1 MLKKIKVEDLVLG
14 MYFCGFEAAWLDHPF
29 WKNKFLLK
37 NDADLK
43 QAHASGIAYCWIDIS
58 KGLDVGLEEDEDE
71 DEEVTA
77 LADAPAA
84 PAPASEPPPA
94 PAIDATLLDAV
105 ALRETAKK
113 ATKAMFSEARMGRVL
128 DMDRCVSVVE
138 DIAGSVFQSPNGM
151 LSVLRLKL
159 ADEYTYLHSVA
170 VCALMVA
177 LGRTLGMDEKSC
189 REAGLGG
196 FLHDVGKAFI
206 PHELLNKPGKLT
218 EDEFTL
224 IKKHPE
230 LGYKYLSQDPNVPD
244 YARDVCLHHHEK
256 IDGNGYPQ
264 ALRSGSI
271 SLYARMAAICD
282 VYDALTSDRPYKR
295 AWDPAEAISTMATW
309 TGHFDRAMFLAFVKT
324 LGIYPVGSIVKL
336 ESGRSGFVIRQNA
349 QDLTRPVLKVFRYN
363 DDMQVSD
370 TEILDL
376 LATPEADTIVAR
388 GGEEWARLSHLDSMQ
403 LLSTG
408 APPVTSA

>member
-1 MLKKIKVEDLVLG
+1 MLKKIKTEDLVLG

-37 NDADLK
+37 NENELK
-43 QAHASGIAYCWIDIS
+43 QARASGIAYCWIDIS
-58 KGLDVGLEEDEDE
+58 RGLDVAEQAPTDAS
-71 DEEVTA
+71 EV
-77 LADAPAA
+77 DAEQAE
-84 PAPASEPPPA
+84 PAPPALEPAPV
-94 PAIDATLLDAV
+94 PAIDTTLMDAM

-113 ATKAMFSEARMGRVL
+113 ATKAMFSEARMGKVL
-128 DMDRCVSVVE
+128 DMERCVSVVE
-138 DIAGSVFQSPNGM
+138 EIASSVVKSPSGM

-177 LGRTLGMDEKSC
+177 LGRTLGLDEAAC

-218 EDEFTL
+218 DEEFTQ

-256 IDGNGYPQ
+256 MDGNGYPE

-271 SLYARMAAICD
+271 SLYSRMAAICD

-363 DDMQVSD
+363 DSMEMSD

-376 LATPEADTIVAR
+376 MATPEADTIVAR

-408 APPVTSA
+408 TPG

>member
-1 MLKKIKVEDLVLG
+1 MLKKIKTEDLVLG

-37 NDADLK
+37 NENELK

-58 KGLDVGLEEDEDE
+58 RGLDVAEQAPTDAP
-71 DEEVTA
+71 EVGA
-77 LADAPAA
+77 EQDAPAPLPPE
-84 PAPASEPPPA
+84 PAPV
-94 PAIDATLLDAV
+94 PAIDTTLMDAM

-113 ATKAMFSEARMGRVL
+113 ATKAMFSEARMGKVL
-128 DMDRCVSVVE
+128 DMERCVSVVE
-138 DIAGSVFQSPNGM
+138 EIASSVVKSPSGM

-177 LGRTLGMDEKSC
+177 LGRTLGLDEAAC

-218 EDEFTL
+218 DEEFTQ

-256 IDGNGYPQ
+256 MDGNGYPE

-271 SLYARMAAICD
+271 SLYSRMAAICD

-309 TGHFDRAMFLAFVKT
+309 SGHFDRAMFLAFVKT

-363 DDMQVSD
+363 DSMEMSD

-376 LATPEADTIVAR
+376 MATPEADTIVAR

-408 APPVTSA
+408 TPG

>member
-1 MLKKIKVEDLVLG
+1 MLKKIKTEDLVLG

-37 NDADLK
+37 NESELK
-43 QAHASGIAYCWIDIS
+43 QAHASGIAYCWIDTAR
-58 KGLDVGLEEDEDE
+58 GLDVDDQ
-71 DEEVTA
+71 DVTDQ
-77 LADAPAA
+77 DAPVEATQEAA
-84 PAPASEPPPA
+84 PPEQEPPPA
-94 PAIDATLLDAV
+94 PAIDTTLLDAM

-113 ATKAMFSEARMGRVL
+113 ATKAMFSEARMGKVL
-128 DMDRCVSVVE
+128 DMERCVSVVE
-138 DIAGSVFQSPNGM
+138 EIAGSVVKSPNGM

-177 LGRTLGMDEKSC
+177 LGRTLGLDEAAC

-196 FLHDVGKAFI
+196 FLHDVGKAFL

-218 EDEFTL
+218 DDEFTQ

-256 IDGNGYPQ
+256 MDGNGYPE

-271 SLYARMAAICD
+271 SLYSRMAAICD

-309 TGHFDRAMFLAFVKT
+309 SGHFDRAMFLAFVKT

-363 DDMQVSD
+363 DDMEMSD

-376 LATPEADTIVAR
+376 MATPEADTIVAR

-408 APPVTSA
+408 TPA

>member
-1 MLKKIKVEDLVLG
+1 MLKKIKTEDLVLG

-37 NDADLK
+37 HESELK
-43 QAHASGIAYCWIDIS
+43 QAHESGIAYCWIDPAR
-58 KGLDVGLEEDEDE
+58 GLDVAEQEPAQEQDES
-71 DEEVTA
+71 
-77 LADAPAA
+77 
-84 PAPASEPPPA
+84 PASTEPEPLQEPPEPD
-94 PAIDATLLDAV
+94 IDIALLDAA
-105 ALRETAKK
+105 ALRENAKK
-113 ATKAMFSEARMGRVL
+113 ATMAMFSAARMGKVL

-138 DIAGSVFQSPNGM
+138 EIAGSVVQSPNGL

-177 LGRTLGMDEKSC
+177 LGRTLGLDETAC

-196 FLHDVGKAFI
+196 FLHDVGKAFL
-206 PHELLNKPGKLT
+206 PQEVLNKPGRLT
-218 EDEFTL
+218 DEEFSQ

-256 IDGNGYPQ
+256 MDGTGYPES
-264 ALRSGSI
+264 LRAGNI
-271 SLYARMAAICD
+271 SLYSRMAAICD

-295 AWDPAEAISTMATW
+295 AWDPAEAISSMATW

-363 DDMQVSD
+363 DNMEMSD

-376 LATPEADTIVAR
+376 MATPEADTIIAR
-388 GGEEWARLSHLDSMQ
+388 GGEEWARLSHLDAMQ

-408 APPVTSA
+408 TPG

>member
-1 MLKKIKVEDLVLG
+1 MLKKIKTEDLVLG

-37 NDADLK
+37 NEADLK
-43 QAHASGIAYCWIDIS
+43 QAHASGIAHCWIDPER
-58 KGLDVGLEEDEDE
+58 GLDVAETNGQG
-71 DEEVTA
+71 
-77 LADAPAA
+77 AA
-84 PAPASEPPPA
+84 PEDSAPVPAEPA
-94 PAIDATLLDAV
+94 PELPPGPDIDTTLLEAE
-105 ALRETAKK
+105 ALRENAKK
-113 ATKAMFSEARMGRVL
+113 ATKAMFSEARLGKAL
-128 DMDRCVSVVE
+128 DMERCVTVVE
-138 DIAGSVFQSPNGM
+138 EIAGAVLQSPNGT

-177 LGRTLGMDEKSC
+177 LGRTLGLDEKAC

-196 FLHDVGKAFI
+196 FLHDVGKAFL
-206 PHELLNKPGKLT
+206 PHDLLNKPGKLT
-218 EDEFTL
+218 DDEFTL

-230 LGYKYLSQDPNVPD
+230 LGYKYLSLDPNVPD

-256 IDGNGYPQ
+256 MDGHGYPEL
-264 ALRSGSI
+264 LRSGQI

-295 AWDPAEAISTMATW
+295 AWDPAEAISSMASW

-363 DDMQVSD
+363 DDMEMSD

-376 LATPEADTIVAR
+376 MATPEADTIVAR
-388 GGEEWARLSHLDSMQ
+388 GGEEWARLSHLDTMQ
-403 LLSTG
+403 MLSTG
-408 APPVTSA
+408 TPD

>member
-37 NDADLK
+37 NDAELQ

-58 KGLDVGLEEDEDE
+58 KGLDVAADE
-71 DEEVTA
+71 DEEAAAVPDSPSA
-77 LADAPAA
+77 AA
-84 PAPASEPPPA
+84 PADASEPPPV

-128 DMDRCVSVVE
+128 DMERCVSVVE
-138 DIAGSVFQSPNGM
+138 EIAGSVLESPNGI

-177 LGRTLGMDEKSC
+177 LGRTLGLDEKSC

-218 EDEFTL
+218 DEEFTL

-230 LGYKYLSQDPNVPD
+230 LGYKYLSQDPNVPE

-256 IDGNGYPQ
+256 IDGNGYPD

-271 SLYARMAAICD
+271 TLYARMAAICD

-295 AWDPAEAISTMATW
+295 AWDPAEAISTMAGW

-336 ESGRSGFVIRQNA
+336 ESGRSGFVVRQNA

>member
-1 MLKKIKVEDLVLG
+1 MLKKIKTEDLVLG

-37 NDADLK
+37 NENELK

-58 KGLDVGLEEDEDE
+58 RGLDVAEQAP
-71 DEEVTA
+71 T
-77 LADAPAA
+77 DAPEVDAEQA
-84 PAPASEPPPA
+84 EPAPLPPEPAPV
-94 PAIDATLLDAV
+94 PAIDTTLMDAM

-113 ATKAMFSEARMGRVL
+113 ATKAMFSEARMGKVL
-128 DMDRCVSVVE
+128 DMERCVSVVE
-138 DIAGSVFQSPNGM
+138 EIASSVVKSPSGM

-177 LGRTLGMDEKSC
+177 LGRTLGLDEAAC

-218 EDEFTL
+218 DEEFTQ

-256 IDGNGYPQ
+256 MDGNGYPE

-271 SLYARMAAICD
+271 SLYSRMAAICD

-363 DDMQVSD
+363 DSMEMSD

-376 LATPEADTIVAR
+376 MATPEADTIVAR

-408 APPVTSA
+408 TPG

>member
-37 NDADLK
+37 NDSELR
-43 QAHASGIAYCWIDIS
+43 QAHASGIAYCWIDTER
-58 KGLDVGLEEDEDE
+58 GLDVAQEEE
-71 DEEVTA
+71 A
-77 LADAPAA
+77 ADSAA
-84 PAPASEPPPA
+84 PLQETEPSAPEPEPTAAPP
-94 PAIDATLLDAV
+94 IDAVLLDAM

-113 ATKAMFSEARMGRVL
+113 ATKAMFSAARMGKVL
-128 DMDRCVSVVE
+128 DMEHCVSVVE
-138 DIAGSVFQSPNGM
+138 EIAGSVIQSPNGA

-177 LGRTLGMDEKSC
+177 LGRTLGLDEAAC

-206 PHELLNKPGKLT
+206 PHELLNKPGKLS
-218 EDEFTL
+218 DEEFSQ

-256 IDGNGYPQ
+256 IDGNGYPEG
-264 ALRSGSI
+264 LRSGAI
-271 SLYARMAAICD
+271 TLYSRMAAICD

-295 AWDPAEAISTMATW
+295 AWDPAEAISAMATW

-349 QDLTRPVLKVFRYN
+349 QDLTRPVLKVFHY
-363 DDMQVSD
+363 DDSMAVTD

-376 LATPEADTIVAR
+376 LANPEADTIVAR
-388 GGEEWARLSHLDSMQ
+388 GGEEWARLSHLDAMQ

-408 APPVTSA
+408 VPT

>member
-1 MLKKIKVEDLVLG
+1 PE
-14 MYFCGFEAAWLDHPF
+14 
-29 WKNKFLLK
+29 
-37 NDADLK
+37 
-43 QAHASGIAYCWIDIS
+43 
-58 KGLDVGLEEDEDE
+58 
-71 DEEVTA
+71 
-77 LADAPAA
+77 
-84 PAPASEPPPA
+84 PAPV
-94 PAIDATLLDAV
+94 PAIDTTLMDAM

-113 ATKAMFSEARMGRVL
+113 ATKAMFSEARMGKVL
-128 DMDRCVSVVE
+128 DMERCVSVVE
-138 DIAGSVFQSPNGM
+138 EIASSVVKSPSGM

-177 LGRTLGMDEKSC
+177 LGRTLGLDEAAC

-218 EDEFTL
+218 DEEFTQ

-256 IDGNGYPQ
+256 MDGNGYPE

-271 SLYARMAAICD
+271 SLYSRMAAICD

-363 DDMQVSD
+363 DSMEMSD

-376 LATPEADTIVAR
+376 MATPEADTIVAR

-408 APPVTSA
+408 TPG

>member
-1 MLKKIKVEDLVLG
+1 MKKIKTEDLVLG
-14 MYFCGFEAAWLDHPF
+14 MYFSGFEAAWLDHPF

-37 NDADLK
+37 SDSELR
-43 QAHASGIAYCWIDIS
+43 QAHASGIPYCWIDTER
-58 KGLDVGLEEDEDE
+58 GLDVDEADDGGDGGDE
-71 DEEVTA
+71 LPAQDE
-77 LADAPAA
+77 
-84 PAPASEPPPA
+84 ASVVPELPDLPPGPD
-94 PAIDATLLDAV
+94 IDTTLMDAV

-113 ATKAMFSEARMGRVL
+113 ATKAMFSEARLGKAL
-128 DMDRCVSVVE
+128 DMERCVTVVE
-138 DIAGSVFQSPNGM
+138 EIAGAVLQSPNGT
-151 LSVLRLKL
+151 LSVLRLKM

-177 LGRTLGMDEKSC
+177 LGRTLGLDENAC

-196 FLHDVGKAFI
+196 FLHDVGKAFLS
-206 PHELLNKPGKLT
+206 HELLNKPGKLT
-218 EDEFTL
+218 DEEFSQV
-224 IKKHPE
+224 KKHPE
-230 LGYKYLSQDPNVPD
+230 LGYKYLSLDPNVPD

-256 IDGNGYPQ
+256 MDGNGYPD
-264 ALRSGSI
+264 ALRSGQI

-295 AWDPAEAISTMATW
+295 AWDPAEAISSMASW
-309 TGHFDRAMFLAFVKT
+309 NGHFDRAMFLAFVKT

-336 ESGRSGFVIRQNA
+336 ESGRTGFVIRQNA

-363 DDMQVSD
+363 DNMEMSD

-376 LATPEADTIVAR
+376 MATPEADTIVAR
-388 GGEEWARLSHLDSMQ
+388 GGEEWARLSHLDTMQ

-408 APPVTSA
+408 TPA

>member
-1 MLKKIKVEDLVLG
+1 MLKKIKTEDLVLG

-37 NDADLK
+37 NENELK
-43 QAHASGIAYCWIDIS
+43 QAHASGIAYCWIDIAR
-58 KGLDVGLEEDEDE
+58 GLDVAEQAS
-71 DEEVTA
+71 T
-77 LADAPAA
+77 DAPEVDAEQA
-84 PAPASEPPPA
+84 EPAPLTPEPAPV
-94 PAIDATLLDAV
+94 PAIDTTLMDAM

-113 ATKAMFSEARMGRVL
+113 ATKAMFSEARMGKVL
-128 DMDRCVSVVE
+128 DMERCVSVVE
-138 DIAGSVFQSPNGM
+138 EIASSVVKSPSGM

-177 LGRTLGMDEKSC
+177 LGRTLGLDEAAC

-218 EDEFTL
+218 DEEFTQ

-256 IDGNGYPQ
+256 MDGNGYPE

-271 SLYARMAAICD
+271 SLYSRMAAICD

-363 DDMQVSD
+363 DDMEMSD

-376 LATPEADTIVAR
+376 MATPEADTIVAR

-408 APPVTSA
+408 TPG

>member
-1 MLKKIKVEDLVLG
+1 MLKKIKTEDLVLG

-37 NDADLK
+37 NENELK
-43 QAHASGIAYCWIDIS
+43 QARASGIAYCWIDIS
-58 KGLDVGLEEDEDE
+58 RGLDVAEQAPTDASEVDAEQAEPVPPALE
-71 DEEVTA
+71 
-77 LADAPAA
+77 
-84 PAPASEPPPA
+84 PAPV
-94 PAIDATLLDAV
+94 PAIDTTLMDAM

-113 ATKAMFSEARMGRVL
+113 ATKAMFSEARMGKVL
-128 DMDRCVSVVE
+128 DMERCVSVVE
-138 DIAGSVFQSPNGM
+138 EIASSVVKSPSGM

-177 LGRTLGMDEKSC
+177 LGRTLGLDEAAC

-218 EDEFTL
+218 DEEFTQ

-256 IDGNGYPQ
+256 MDGNGYPE

-271 SLYARMAAICD
+271 SLYSRMAAICD

-363 DDMQVSD
+363 DSMEMSD

-376 LATPEADTIVAR
+376 MATPEADTIVAR

-408 APPVTSA
+408 TPG

>member
-1 MLKKIKVEDLVLG
+1 MLKKIKTEDLVLG

-37 NDADLK
+37 NESELK
-43 QAHASGIAYCWIDIS
+43 QAHESGIAYCWIDPTR
-58 KGLDVGLEEDEDE
+58 GLDVAERDSAQEQDES
-71 DEEVTA
+71 
-77 LADAPAA
+77 
-84 PAPASEPPPA
+84 PASIEPEPLPEPPEPG
-94 PAIDATLLDAV
+94 IDIALLDAA
-105 ALRETAKK
+105 ALRENAKK
-113 ATKAMFSEARMGRVL
+113 ATMAMFSAARMGKVL

-138 DIAGSVFQSPNGM
+138 EIAGSVVQSPNGL

-177 LGRTLGMDEKSC
+177 LGRTLGLDETAC

-196 FLHDVGKAFI
+196 FLHDVGKAFL
-206 PHELLNKPGKLT
+206 PQEVLNKPGRLT
-218 EDEFTL
+218 DEEFSQ

-230 LGYKYLSQDPNVPD
+230 LGYKYLSLDPNVPD

-256 IDGNGYPQ
+256 MDGSGYPES
-264 ALRSGSI
+264 LRAGSI
-271 SLYARMAAICD
+271 SLYSRMAAICD

-295 AWDPAEAISTMATW
+295 AWDPAEAISSMATW

-363 DDMQVSD
+363 DNMEMSD

-376 LATPEADTIVAR
+376 MATPEADTIVAR
-388 GGEEWARLSHLDSMQ
+388 GGEEWARLSHLDAMQ

-408 APPVTSA
+408 TPG

>member
-37 NDADLK
+37 NANELK

-58 KGLDVGLEEDEDE
+58 KGKDVAAPGD
-71 DEEVTA
+71 
-77 LADAPAA
+77 DAPSEPDAEPQAAA
-84 PAPASEPPPA
+84 PEEPPA
-94 PAIDATLLDAV
+94 PELDPALLDAI

-113 ATKAMFSEARMGRVL
+113 ATKAMFSEIRMGKVL

-138 DIAGSVFQSPNGM
+138 DIAGSVLQSPNGL
-151 LSVLRLKL
+151 LSVVRLKL

-177 LGRTLGMDEKSC
+177 LGRTLGLDEASC

-196 FLHDVGKAFI
+196 FLHDIGKAFI
-206 PHELLNKPGKLT
+206 PHDILNKPGKLT
-218 EDEFTL
+218 EEEFAL
-224 IKKHPE
+224 VRKHPE

-256 IDGNGYPQ
+256 IDGNGYPEGQ
-264 ALRSGSI
+264 RGGTI
-271 SLYARMAAICD
+271 TLYARMAAICD
-282 VYDALTSDRPYKR
+282 VYDALTSDRPYKHG
-295 AWDPAEAISTMATW
+295 WDPAEAISAMATW

-349 QDLTRPVLKVFRYN
+349 KDLTRPVLKVFSY
-363 DDMQVSD
+363 DDNMEVSD
-370 TEILDL
+370 TQILDL

-403 LLSTG
+403 LLSTR
-408 APPVTSA
+408 APS

>member
-1 MLKKIKVEDLVLG
+1 MLKKIKTEDLVLG

-37 NDADLK
+37 NENELK

-58 KGLDVGLEEDEDE
+58 RGLDVAEQAPTDAP
-71 DEEVTA
+71 EVDA
-77 LADAPAA
+77 EQDAPAPLPPE
-84 PAPASEPPPA
+84 PAPV
-94 PAIDATLLDAV
+94 PAIDTTLMDAM

-113 ATKAMFSEARMGRVL
+113 ATKAMFSEARMGKVL
-128 DMDRCVSVVE
+128 DMERCVSVVE
-138 DIAGSVFQSPNGM
+138 EIASSVVKSPSGM

-177 LGRTLGMDEKSC
+177 LGRTLGLDEAAC

-218 EDEFTL
+218 DEEFTQ

-256 IDGNGYPQ
+256 MDGNGYPE

-271 SLYARMAAICD
+271 SLYSRMAAICD

-363 DDMQVSD
+363 DSMEMSD

-376 LATPEADTIVAR
+376 MATPEADTIVAR

-408 APPVTSA
+408 TPG

>member
-1 MLKKIKVEDLVLG
+1 MLKKIKTEDLVLG

-37 NDADLK
+37 NENELK

-58 KGLDVGLEEDEDE
+58 RGLDVAEQAP
-71 DEEVTA
+71 T
-77 LADAPAA
+77 DAPEVDAEQA
-84 PAPASEPPPA
+84 EPAPLPPEPAPV
-94 PAIDATLLDAV
+94 PAIDTTLMDAM

-113 ATKAMFSEARMGRVL
+113 ATKAMFSEARMGKVL
-128 DMDRCVSVVE
+128 DMERCVSVVE
-138 DIAGSVFQSPNGM
+138 EIASSVVKSPSGM

-177 LGRTLGMDEKSC
+177 LGRTLGLDEAAC

-196 FLHDVGKAFI
+196 FLHDVGKAFL
-206 PHELLNKPGKLT
+206 PHELHNKPGKLT
-218 EDEFTL
+218 DEEFTQ

-256 IDGNGYPQ
+256 MDGNGYPE

-271 SLYARMAAICD
+271 SLYSRMAAICD

-363 DDMQVSD
+363 DSMEMSD

-376 LATPEADTIVAR
+376 MATPEADTIVAR

-408 APPVTSA
+408 TPG

>member
-1 MLKKIKVEDLVLG
+1 MLKKIKTEDLVLG

-37 NDADLK
+37 NESELK
-43 QAHASGIAYCWIDIS
+43 LAHASGIAYCWIDTAR
-58 KGLDVGLEEDEDE
+58 GLDVDDQ
-71 DEEVTA
+71 DVTDQ
-77 LADAPAA
+77 DAPVEATQEAA
-84 PAPASEPPPA
+84 PPEQEPPPA
-94 PAIDATLLDAV
+94 PAIDTTLLDAM

-113 ATKAMFSEARMGRVL
+113 ATKAMFSEARMGKVL
-128 DMDRCVSVVE
+128 DMERCVSVVE
-138 DIAGSVFQSPNGM
+138 EIAGSVVKSPNGM

-177 LGRTLGMDEKSC
+177 LGRTLGLDEAAC

-196 FLHDVGKAFI
+196 FLHDVGKAFL

-218 EDEFTL
+218 DDEFTQ

-256 IDGNGYPQ
+256 MDGNGYPE

-271 SLYARMAAICD
+271 SLYSRMAAICD

-309 TGHFDRAMFLAFVKT
+309 SGHFDRAMFLAFVKT

-363 DDMQVSD
+363 DDMEMSD

-376 LATPEADTIVAR
+376 MATPEADTIVAR

-408 APPVTSA
+408 TPA

>member
-1 MLKKIKVEDLVLG
+1 MLKKIKTEDLVLG

-37 NDADLK
+37 NENELK

-58 KGLDVGLEEDEDE
+58 RGLDVAEQAP
-71 DEEVTA
+71 T
-77 LADAPAA
+77 DAPEVDAEQA
-84 PAPASEPPPA
+84 EPAPPALEPAPV
-94 PAIDATLLDAV
+94 PAIDTTLMDAM

-113 ATKAMFSEARMGRVL
+113 ATKAMFSEARMGKVL
-128 DMDRCVSVVE
+128 DMERCVSVVE
-138 DIAGSVFQSPNGM
+138 EIASSVVKSPSGM

-177 LGRTLGMDEKSC
+177 LGRTLGLDEAAC

-218 EDEFTL
+218 DEEFTQ

-256 IDGNGYPQ
+256 MDGNGYPE

-271 SLYARMAAICD
+271 SLYSRMAAICD

-363 DDMQVSD
+363 DSMEMSD

-376 LATPEADTIVAR
+376 MATPEADTIVAR

-408 APPVTSA
+408 TPG

>member
-1 MLKKIKVEDLVLG
+1 MLKKIKTEDLVLG

-37 NDADLK
+37 NENELK

-58 KGLDVGLEEDEDE
+58 RGLDVAEQAS
-71 DEEVTA
+71 T
-77 LADAPAA
+77 DAPEVDAEQA
-84 PAPASEPPPA
+84 EPAPLTPEPAPV
-94 PAIDATLLDAV
+94 PAIDTTLMDAM

-113 ATKAMFSEARMGRVL
+113 ATKAMFSEARMGKVL
-128 DMDRCVSVVE
+128 DMERCVSVVE
-138 DIAGSVFQSPNGM
+138 EIASSVVKSPSGM

-177 LGRTLGMDEKSC
+177 LGRTLGLDEAAC

-218 EDEFTL
+218 DEEFTQ

-256 IDGNGYPQ
+256 MDGNGYPE

-271 SLYARMAAICD
+271 SLYSRMAAICD

-363 DDMQVSD
+363 DDMEMSD

-376 LATPEADTIVAR
+376 MATPEADTIVAR

-408 APPVTSA
+408 TPG

>member
-1 MLKKIKVEDLVLG
+1 MLKKIKTEDLVLG

-37 NDADLK
+37 NENELK

-58 KGLDVGLEEDEDE
+58 RGLDVAEQ
-71 DEEVTA
+71 A
-77 LADAPAA
+77 PKDAPEVDAEQA
-84 PAPASEPPPA
+84 EPAPLPPEPAPV
-94 PAIDATLLDAV
+94 PAIDTTLMDAM

-113 ATKAMFSEARMGRVL
+113 ATKAMFSEARMGKVL
-128 DMDRCVSVVE
+128 DMERCVSVVE
-138 DIAGSVFQSPNGM
+138 EIASSVVKSPSGM

-177 LGRTLGMDEKSC
+177 LGRTLGLDEAAC

-218 EDEFTL
+218 DEEFTQ

-256 IDGNGYPQ
+256 MDGNGYPE

-271 SLYARMAAICD
+271 SLYSRMAAICD

-309 TGHFDRAMFLAFVKT
+309 SGHFDRAMFLAFVKT

-363 DDMQVSD
+363 DNMEMSD

-376 LATPEADTIVAR
+376 MATPEADTIVAR

-408 APPVTSA
+408 TPG

>member
-1 MLKKIKVEDLVLG
+1 MLKKIKTEDLVLG

-37 NDADLK
+37 NESELK

-58 KGLDVGLEEDEDE
+58 RGLDMAESASGNENDQDSDGQDPAEPAPPAHEP
-71 DEEVTA
+71 
-77 LADAPAA
+77 PAA
-84 PAPASEPPPA
+84 PA
-94 PAIDATLLDAV
+94 IDTTLMDAM

-113 ATKAMFSEARMGRVL
+113 ATKAMFSEARMGKVL
-128 DMDRCVSVVE
+128 DMERCVSLVEEIASSVVK
-138 DIAGSVFQSPNGM
+138 SPSGM

-159 ADEYTYLHSVA
+159 VDEYTYLHSVA

-177 LGRTLGMDEKSC
+177 LGRTLGLDEAAC

-218 EDEFTL
+218 DEEFTQ

-256 IDGNGYPQ
+256 MDGNGYPQ

-271 SLYARMAAICD
+271 SLYSRMAAICD

-363 DDMQVSD
+363 DDMEMSD

-376 LATPEADTIVAR
+376 MATPEADTIVAR

-408 APPVTSA
+408 APG

>member
-1 MLKKIKVEDLVLG
+1 MLKKIKTEDLVLG

-37 NDADLK
+37 NENELK

-58 KGLDVGLEEDEDE
+58 RGLDVAEQAS
-71 DEEVTA
+71 T
-77 LADAPAA
+77 DAPEVDAEQA
-84 PAPASEPPPA
+84 EPAPLTPEPVPV
-94 PAIDATLLDAV
+94 PAIDTTLMDAM

-113 ATKAMFSEARMGRVL
+113 ATKAMFSEARMGKVL
-128 DMDRCVSVVE
+128 DMERCVSVVE
-138 DIAGSVFQSPNGM
+138 EIASSVVKSPSGM

-177 LGRTLGMDEKSC
+177 LGRTLGLDEAAC

-218 EDEFTL
+218 DEEFTQ

-256 IDGNGYPQ
+256 MDGNGYPE

-271 SLYARMAAICD
+271 SLYSRMAAICD

-363 DDMQVSD
+363 DDMEMSD

-376 LATPEADTIVAR
+376 MATPEADTIVAR

-408 APPVTSA
+408 TPG

>member
-1 MLKKIKVEDLVLG
+1 MLKKIKTEDLVLG

-37 NDADLK
+37 NENELK

-58 KGLDVGLEEDEDE
+58 RGLDVAEQAP
-71 DEEVTA
+71 T
-77 LADAPAA
+77 DAPEVDAEQA
-84 PAPASEPPPA
+84 EPAPLPPEPAPV
-94 PAIDATLLDAV
+94 PAIDTTLMDAMS
-105 ALRETAKK
+105 LRETAKK
-113 ATKAMFSEARMGRVL
+113 ATKAMFSEARMGKVL
-128 DMDRCVSVVE
+128 DMERCVSVVE
-138 DIAGSVFQSPNGM
+138 EIASSVVKSPSGM

-177 LGRTLGMDEKSC
+177 LGRTLGLDEAAC

-218 EDEFTL
+218 DEEFTQ

-256 IDGNGYPQ
+256 MDGNGYPE

-271 SLYARMAAICD
+271 SLYSRMAAICD

-363 DDMQVSD
+363 DSMEMSD

-376 LATPEADTIVAR
+376 MATPEADTIVAR

-408 APPVTSA
+408 TPG

>member
-1 MLKKIKVEDLVLG
+1 MLKKIKTEDLVLG

-37 NDADLK
+37 NENELK

-58 KGLDVGLEEDEDE
+58 RGLDVAEQAPTGAPE
-71 DEEVTA
+71 
-77 LADAPAA
+77 ADAEQAV
-84 PAPASEPPPA
+84 PAPLPPEPAPV
-94 PAIDATLLDAV
+94 PAIDTTLMDAM

-113 ATKAMFSEARMGRVL
+113 ATKAMFSEARMGKVL
-128 DMDRCVSVVE
+128 DMERCVSVVE
-138 DIAGSVFQSPNGM
+138 EIASSVVKSPSGM

-177 LGRTLGMDEKSC
+177 LGRTLGLDEAAC

-218 EDEFTL
+218 DEEFTQ

-256 IDGNGYPQ
+256 MDGNGYPE

-271 SLYARMAAICD
+271 SLYSRMAAICD

-363 DDMQVSD
+363 DDMEMSD

-376 LATPEADTIVAR
+376 MATPEADTIVAR

-408 APPVTSA
+408 TPG

>member
-37 NDADLK
+37 NDAELK
-43 QAHASGIAYCWIDIS
+43 QAHASGIDYCWIDIS
-58 KGLDVGLEEDEDE
+58 KGLDVASDE
-71 DEEVTA
+71 DEEATA
-77 LADAPAA
+77 VPDSPSAA
-84 PAPASEPPPA
+84 ASAEASEPPPA

-105 ALRETAKK
+105 ALREAAKQ
-113 ATKAMFSEARMGRVL
+113 ATKAMFSAARMGKVL
-128 DMDRCVSVVE
+128 DMDHCVSVVE
-138 DIAGSVFQSPNGM
+138 EIAGSVFDNPNSM

-177 LGRTLGMDEKSC
+177 LGRTLGLDEKSC

-218 EDEFTL
+218 DEEFTL

-230 LGYKYLSQDPNVPD
+230 LGYRYLVQDPNVPD

-256 IDGNGYPQ
+256 IDGNGYPE

-295 AWDPAEAISTMATW
+295 AWDPSEAISSMAGW

-336 ESGRSGFVIRQNA
+336 ESGRSGFVVRQNA

-388 GGEEWARLSHLDSMQ
+388 GGEEWARVSHLDSMQ

-408 APPVTSA
+408 TPPVANA

>member
-1 MLKKIKVEDLVLG
+1 M
-14 MYFCGFEAAWLDHPF
+14 
-29 WKNKFLLK
+29 
-37 NDADLK
+37 DAM
-43 QAHASGIAYCWIDIS
+43 
-58 KGLDVGLEEDEDE
+58 
-71 DEEVTA
+71 
-77 LADAPAA
+77 
-84 PAPASEPPPA
+84 
-94 PAIDATLLDAV
+94 

-113 ATKAMFSEARMGRVL
+113 ATKAMFSEARMGKVL
-128 DMDRCVSVVE
+128 DMERCVSVVE
-138 DIAGSVFQSPNGM
+138 EIASSVVKSPSGM

-177 LGRTLGMDEKSC
+177 LGRTLGLDEAAC

-218 EDEFTL
+218 DEEFTQ

-256 IDGNGYPQ
+256 MDGNGYPE

-271 SLYARMAAICD
+271 SLYSRMAAICD

-309 TGHFDRAMFLAFVKT
+309 SGHFDRAMFLAFVKT

-363 DDMQVSD
+363 DSMEMSD

-376 LATPEADTIVAR
+376 MATPEADTIVAR

-408 APPVTSA
+408 TPG

>member
-1 MLKKIKVEDLVLG
+1 MLKKIKTEDLVLG

-37 NDADLK
+37 HESELK
-43 QAHASGIAYCWIDIS
+43 QAHESGIAYCWIDPAR
-58 KGLDVGLEEDEDE
+58 GLDVAEQEPAQEQDES
-71 DEEVTA
+71 
-77 LADAPAA
+77 
-84 PAPASEPPPA
+84 PASTEPEPLQEPPEPG
-94 PAIDATLLDAV
+94 IDIALLDAA
-105 ALRETAKK
+105 ALRENAKK
-113 ATKAMFSEARMGRVL
+113 ATMAMFSAARMGKVL

-138 DIAGSVFQSPNGM
+138 EIAGSVVQSPNGL

-177 LGRTLGMDEKSC
+177 LGRTLGLDETAC

-196 FLHDVGKAFI
+196 FLHDVGKAFL
-206 PHELLNKPGKLT
+206 PQEVLNKPGRLT
-218 EDEFTL
+218 DEEFSQ

-230 LGYKYLSQDPNVPD
+230 LGYKYLSLDPNVPD

-256 IDGNGYPQ
+256 MDGTGYPES
-264 ALRSGSI
+264 LRAGNI
-271 SLYARMAAICD
+271 SLYSRMAAICD

-295 AWDPAEAISTMATW
+295 AWDPAEAISSMATW

-363 DDMQVSD
+363 DNMEMSD

-376 LATPEADTIVAR
+376 MATPEADTIIAR
-388 GGEEWARLSHLDSMQ
+388 GGEEWARLSHLDAMQ

-408 APPVTSA
+408 TPG